1 MAATASRGVGTGK
14 KRVDFFFDVL
24 SPYSWFGFEI
34 LCRYRPIW
42 NMELFLRPVFLAGIM
57 KESGNQPPAML
68 PRRGAY
74 MTKDLKRMAKFYQVP
89 LQQPADFMGTVIR
102 KGSLAA
108 MRFITAVDLTEPRFV
123 ESVSRELWLRIWSR
137 DEDITQPESILAAA
151 VKAGLPE
158 GQAQKLLEMSTSPD
172 VKDRLKAATEEV
184 LKYGAFGLP
193 CSVIYVDDKPQLLF
207 GSDRLELLAHLLG
220 EKWQGPVPASPKL

>member
-1 MAATASRGVGTGK
+1 
-14 KRVDFFFDVL
+14 
-24 SPYSWFGFEI
+24 
-34 LCRYRPIW
+34 
-42 NMELFLRPVFLAGIM
+42 MELFLRPVFLAGIM

-68 PRRGAY
+68 PRRAAY

-89 LQQPADFMGTVIR
+89 VQQPADFMGTVIR

-108 MRFITAVDLTEPRFV
+108 MRFVTAVDLTEPRFV

-184 LKYGAFGLP
+184 LKYGVSQQGESEGGSLP
-193 CSVIYVDDKPQLLF
+193 KGQGGELRGTTVRKCKCS
-207 GSDRLELLAHLLG
+207 G
-220 EKWQGPVPASPKL
+220 EPPD